1 MSERPA
7 APAIGGSHLQRSAHR
22 VWPLPIRVVALAA
35 VLLVVPLTLVNWTA
49 ELLWFR
55 SLGYE
60 DIFWRLRLAKLTMFA
75 AAFGLVFTYTLS
87 NLHILGRLA
96 DLSSVLGSSVQGVN
110 LRTWPTQPGA
120 KAAPPQA
127 YQLTRPFVLA
137 SAIAAGIFG
146 FVYYSEWDRLSDF
159 WDYMNLKRTGSEF
172 EDRLSR
178 IHGLCSSIEELREW
192 KEEQEEYW
200 KIHSDD

>member
-1 MSERPA
+1 MCRNVSERPA
-7 APAIGGSHLQRSAHR
+7 APAIGGPRLPRSAHR

-75 AAFGLVFTYTLS
+75 AAFGLVFTYVLC

-96 DLSSVLGSSVQGVN
+96 DLSSVLGSSAQGVN

-120 KAAPPQA
+120 KAAHPQRH
-127 YQLTRPFVLA
+127 QLTRPFILA
-137 SAIAAGIFG
+137 SVMAAAIFG
-146 FVYYSEWDRLSDF
+146 LIYYSDWDRLVRFGWAQQFCTSDP
-159 WDYMNLKRTGSEF
+159 L
-172 EDRLSR
+172 
-178 IHGLCSSIEELREW
+178 
-192 KEEQEEYW
+192 
-200 KIHSDD
+200 